1 MSQCRKLGSKGDNQV
16 RSCDRSSE
24 KVQLFHTLLLKEF
37 VVLRQLLL
45 SLMVYCDILCSL
57 LFVLL
62 MRGVAEYGG
71 LMIVLGAEEKHSLVL
86 EKRGWPCASPASH
99 TKLIMVNGAE

>member
-1 MSQCRKLGSKGDNQV
+1 MSQCRKLGSSGDNQV
-16 RSCDRSSE
+16 SRCDRSSA

-45 SLMVYCDILCSL
+45 SLMVYCDIFCSL

-62 MRGVAEYGG
+62 KRGVGEYGG
-71 LMIVLGAEEKHSLVL
+71 LMIFLGVEEKQSLV
-86 EKRGWPCASPASH
+86 
-99 TKLIMVNGAE
+99 